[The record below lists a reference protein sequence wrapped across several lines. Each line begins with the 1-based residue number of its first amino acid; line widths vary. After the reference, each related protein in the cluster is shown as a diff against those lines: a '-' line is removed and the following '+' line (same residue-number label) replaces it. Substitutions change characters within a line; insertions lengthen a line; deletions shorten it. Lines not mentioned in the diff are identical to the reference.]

1 MHKCAI
7 DLFVFDKII
16 RIVIKIHLASFDNQT
31 ESTNLIDHISRHLE
45 LHFAAQCI
53 NIVTTLLFELA
64 IFRLTIEQR
73 HLCFGQFDGAL
84 NPKR

>member
-1 MHKCAI
+1 
-7 DLFVFDKII
+7 
-16 RIVIKIHLASFDNQT
+16 
-31 ESTNLIDHISRHLE
+31 